1 MYQSKARQIVRD
13 YANSVLDKSDLKS
26 GIIQEIELDDVY
38 VVWFS
43 KTLQNWKALVST
55 TLPDLKYYEV
65 TYNGDDQETY
75 LDVYVKVHN
84 VTVRDFSPNEALG
97 GTPEIEFTESPV
109 VAGEKAHEVNEQ

>member
-13 YANSVLDKSDLKS
+13 YANSVLDKSDLKA
-26 GIIQEIELDDVY
+26 GLVKEITIDDVY

-55 TLPDLKYYEV
+55 NLTDLKYYEV
-65 TYNGDDQETY
+65 TYNGDEQVAY

-84 VTVRDFSPNEALG
+84 IAVKDFDAAE
-97 GTPEIEFTESPV
+97 
-109 VAGEKAHEVNEQ
+109 

>member
-13 YANSVLDKSDLKS
+13 YANSVLDKSDLKA
-26 GIIQEIELDDVY
+26 GVVKEITIDDTY

-55 TLPDLKYYEV
+55 NLPDLKYYEV
-65 TYNGDDQETY
+65 TYNGDSEETY

-84 VTVRDFSPNEALG
+84 EAVKDFNPSAPL
-97 GTPEIEFTESPV
+97 
-109 VAGEKAHEVNEQ
+109 VAGEKAHEINDN